1 MMARLLARQVGLLL
15 ALLAVP
21 YLATAQEHSV
31 IPLIPAANWHLVK
44 SEPLDVDAVREWG
57 GDPAIEREYGVKA
70 VVRRSY
76 HLGSHTA
83 EALIEEAPDPSAA
96 YGLLTYYQT
105 EAMEPAKGM
114 TVTLIGPEGALMV
127 RGRFFIRAA
136 RAVGSQISDNDLAAL
151 LIFIGGTRPSSQD
164 MARLPAALPTQG
176 LLPRSERYVLGL
188 EVARRVLPGFRT
200 ELIGFPQGAEAQV
213 AEYMTGR
220 GRATVVAINYPTPQ
234 IARMRFGAM
243 GSFLGI
249 NQDRGP
255 ESIYGRRSGSFVI
268 LVLKSGS
275 ANAAKGLMD
284 QFQITSNVSWNERY
298 PGAKSFTLQVV
309 ELVLANLMLSFII
322 AGFALGGGIL
332 FFLSRR
338 AATRLFPRWEWADS
352 ERETII
358 RLNLS

>member
-1 MMARLLARQVGLLL
+1 MVRLLAKQFGLLL

-21 YLATAQEHSV
+21 YLTTAQEHTV

-70 VVRRSY
+70 AVRRTY
-76 HLGSHTA
+76 HLGPHTA
-83 EALIEEAPDPSAA
+83 EVLIEEAPDPSAA

-114 TVTLIGPEGALMV
+114 AVTLIGPEGALMV
-127 RGRFFIRAA
+127 RGRFFVRAA

-151 LIFIGGTRPSSQD
+151 LIFIGGTRPNSQD

-176 LLPRSERYVLGL
+176 LRPRSERYVLGL

-213 AEYMTGR
+213 AEYIVDR
-220 GRATVVAINYPTPQ
+220 VRATVLAINYPTPQ
-234 IARMRFGAM
+234 IARVRFGAM

-255 ESIYGRRSGSFVI
+255 EPIYGRRSGSFVI

-332 FFLSRR
+332 VFLSRR
-338 AATRLFPRWEWADS
+338 AATRLFPRWEWADPDH
-352 ERETII
+352 EIII

>member
-1 MMARLLARQVGLLL
+1 MARLLARQFGLLL

-21 YLATAQEHSV
+21 YSATAQEHTV

-57 GDPAIEREYGVKA
+57 GDPIIEREYGVKA

-83 EALIEEAPDPSAA
+83 EVLIEEAPDPSAA

-114 TVTLIGPEGALMV
+114 AVTLIGPEGALMA
-127 RGRFFIRAA
+127 RGQFFVRAA

-151 LIFIGGTRPSSQD
+151 LIFIGGTRPNSQD

-176 LLPRSERYVLGL
+176 LVARSERYVLGL

-200 ELIGFPQGAEAQV
+200 ELIGFPQGAEVQV
-213 AEYMTGR
+213 AEYMAER
-220 GRATVVAINYPTPQ
+220 GRATVLAINYPTPQ
-234 IARMRFGAM
+234 IARVRFGAM

-255 ESIYGRRSGSFVI
+255 EPIYGRRSGSFVI

-338 AATRLFPRWEWADS
+338 AATRLFPRWEWADP

>member
-1 MMARLLARQVGLLL
+1 
-15 ALLAVP
+15 
-21 YLATAQEHSV
+21 
-31 IPLIPAANWHLVK
+31 
-44 SEPLDVDAVREWG
+44 
-57 GDPAIEREYGVKA
+57 
-70 VVRRSY
+70 
-76 HLGSHTA
+76 
-83 EALIEEAPDPSAA
+83 
-96 YGLLTYYQT
+96 
-105 EAMEPAKGM
+105 
-114 TVTLIGPEGALMV
+114 
-127 RGRFFIRAA
+127 
-136 RAVGSQISDNDLAAL
+136 
-151 LIFIGGTRPSSQD
+151 
-164 MARLPAALPTQG
+164 
-176 LLPRSERYVLGL
+176 VLGL

-213 AEYMTGR
+213 AEYIVDR
-220 GRATVVAINYPTPQ
+220 VRATVLAINYPTPQ
-234 IARMRFGAM
+234 IARVRFGAM

-255 ESIYGRRSGSFVI
+255 EPIYGRRSGSFVI

-332 FFLSRR
+332 VFLSRR
-338 AATRLFPRWEWADS
+338 AASRLFPRWEWADPDH
-352 ERETII
+352 EIII

>member
-1 MMARLLARQVGLLL
+1 MARPLARQFGLLL

-21 YLATAQEHSV
+21 CAVRAQEHTV

-57 GDPAIEREYGVKA
+57 SDPAIEREYGVKA
-70 VVRRSY
+70 AVRRSY
-76 HLGSHTA
+76 HLGSHTT
-83 EALIEEAPDPSAA
+83 EVLIEEALDPSAA

-114 TVTLIGPEGALMV
+114 AVTLIGPEGALMV
-127 RGRFFIRAA
+127 RGQFFVRAA

-151 LIFIGGTRPSSQD
+151 LIFIGGTRPNSQD

-176 LLPRSERYVLGL
+176 LRPRSERYVLGL

-213 AEYMTGR
+213 AAYIVDR
-220 GRATVVAINYPTPQ
+220 VRATVLAINYPTPQ
-234 IARMRFGAM
+234 IARVRFGAM

-255 ESIYGRRSGSFVI
+255 EPIYGRRSGSFVI

-332 FFLSRR
+332 VFLSRR
-338 AATRLFPRWEWADS
+338 AATRLFPRWEWADPDH
-352 ERETII
+352 EIII